1 MGNTLDAILDVNE
14 NADAEKI
21 LVDTIAFDIDHADIG
36 PSYDNDI
43 VSEVLHDT
51 FENVFAHGIQN
62 HKKPESIPNTYVVN
76 ENNSNIIFDIPNMDP
91 DRGKEE
97 HHDVYYEQQRALF
110 AFLINNLK
118 CDVDKCN
125 KVNRE
130 AQQTNALLTNE
141 LERYKEKE
149 KHFAKET
156 TIEYEYCKKIKLLND
171 KISNLKSKAFKM
183 IRHSPGNLESMIRQ
197 TDQTLRMLLL
207 KEDNVN
213 TGIQGLGF

>member
-1 MGNTLDAILDVNE
+1 MIRNIVVIEKYLIEAILHEHGIQKRLELQSTEVQIRPIQALEASLVVTKSSGTESENFSSDSTFSRSENENRSSEKESSSSEGNDVN
-14 NADAEKI
+14 ADI
-21 LVDTIAFDIDHADIG
+21 SPSYDIDHADIG

-110 AFLINNLK
+110 AFL
-118 CDVDKCN
+118 
-125 KVNRE
+125 
-130 AQQTNALLTNE
+130 
-141 LERYKEKE
+141 
-149 KHFAKET
+149 
-156 TIEYEYCKKIKLLND
+156 
-171 KISNLKSKAFKM
+171 
-183 IRHSPGNLESMIRQ
+183 
-197 TDQTLRMLLL
+197 
-207 KEDNVN
+207 
-213 TGIQGLGF
+213 